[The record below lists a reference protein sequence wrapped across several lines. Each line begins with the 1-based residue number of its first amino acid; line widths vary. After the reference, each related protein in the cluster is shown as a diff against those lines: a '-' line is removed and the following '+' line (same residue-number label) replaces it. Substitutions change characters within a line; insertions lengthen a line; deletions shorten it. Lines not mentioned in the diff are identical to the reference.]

1 MYQCVYVSSFV
12 CVCNILSQKYVNFF
26 STQSSPISTSFPII
40 FYKRKNIKH
49 FFPKSSTESVPL
61 TLNGCSWHLIYNDT
75 DRKKNIQLFSYLEIL
90 SKIFTCCTQVNMN
103 IININYFDEFSDNTL
118 TAVTG
123 TAAVM
128 IN

>member
-1 MYQCVYVSSFV
+1 M
-12 CVCNILSQKYVNFF
+12 CVCTVSKRCQIF
-26 STQSSPISTSFPII
+26 STQRPVSMSFTIM
-40 FYKRKNIKH
+40 FYKRKKFES
-49 FFPKSSTESVPL
+49 FFLPSCTITFVPF
-61 TLNGCSWHLIYNDT
+61 TKIAASCHLIYKYT